1 MKVVIVNG
9 GHEADFIVK
18 MFKQKKNND
27 IIVIN
32 SDKAYCDYI
41 SANLQ
46 MPVYFGVATKKY
58 VLEETNVRDADVF
71 IALSNSDADN
81 YVACILAKKEFNVKK
96 SICTVT
102 NPKNVELFKK
112 LGIDSV
118 ICSTY
123 YLAETIQNESSLEN
137 VIKLLSLENEQ
148 IVLYEV
154 LISEKYAIANKT
166 IAEIHFPEN
175 ANISCILR
183 YPHVIIPNGAT
194 VLRPKDKLVI
204 VSAPSNQNDVV
215 NFIQR

>member
-18 MFKQKKNND
+18 SFKAKKDND

-46 MPVYFGVATKKY
+46 MPVYYGVATKKY
-58 VLEETNVRDADVF
+58 VLEETNVRGADVF
-71 IALSNSDADN
+71 IALSSSDADN
-81 YVACILAKKEFNVKK
+81 YVACILAKKEFAVKK
-96 SICTVT
+96 CICTVS

-154 LISEKYAIANKT
+154 TISEKYAIANKT

-175 ANISCILR
+175 ANISCIFR
-183 YPHVIIPNGAT
+183 NPHVIIPNGAT
-194 VLRPKDKLVI
+194 ILRPKDKLVI
-204 VSAPSNQNDVV
+204 VSAPCDQNDVV